1 MIIRRRTFCAK
12 GTSIKSSKD
21 FNEEVEKMSYEGE
34 KEILGKEIEK
44 INKEIKDLSY
54 QLSELL
60 NVDCNLGVCSFD
72 PQVDNIQDKM
82 KEIEEKKKLLLFLK
96 ENLDR
101 YNKEK

>member
-1 MIIRRRTFCAK
+1 
-12 GTSIKSSKD
+12 
-21 FNEEVEKMSYEGE
+21 MSYDGE
-34 KEILGKEIEK
+34 KEILSMEIEK

-72 PQVDNIQDKM
+72 PQVDNIRDKM
-82 KEIEEKKKLLLFLK
+82 NEIEEKKKLLLFLK

-101 YNKEK
+101 YHKEK

>member
-1 MIIRRRTFCAK
+1 MIIRSRIFCAR
-12 GTSIKSSKD
+12 GTSIKSSKG
-21 FNEEVEKMSYEGE
+21 FNGEVDEMSYDGE
-34 KEILGKEIEK
+34 KEILSMEIEK
-44 INKEIKDLSY
+44 INREIKDLSY

-101 YNKEK
+101 YHEEK

>member
-1 MIIRRRTFCAK
+1 
-12 GTSIKSSKD
+12 
-21 FNEEVEKMSYEGE
+21 MSYDGE
-34 KEILGKEIEK
+34 KEILSMEIEK
-44 INKEIKDLSY
+44 INREIKDLSY

-101 YNKEK
+101 YHEEK